1 MNENEIMNEKELEEE
16 VDLWMSDSY
25 TCTWVGPESFEDCEY
40 CFQFDDDEARVLPS
54 AISGSN
60 MNKNLVLTIQND
72 SGSNITF
79 YGDKG
84 QTFKI
89 FARKKEENQ

>member
-1 MNENEIMNEKELEEE
+1 MDDFLTIPNEMGI
-16 VDLWMSDSY
+16 SA
-25 TCTWVGPESFEDCEY
+25 TITGPEVFETVEY

-89 FARKKEENQ
+89 FARKKEEKQ